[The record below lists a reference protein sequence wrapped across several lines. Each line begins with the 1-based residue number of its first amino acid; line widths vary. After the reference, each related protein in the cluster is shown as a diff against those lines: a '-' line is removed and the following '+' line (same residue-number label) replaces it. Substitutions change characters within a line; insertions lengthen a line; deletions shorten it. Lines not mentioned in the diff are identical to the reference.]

1 MATMHSILIVI
12 FLSCTV
18 LLIHSYL
25 FYPFSIWI
33 LSFISKKKY
42 HTESNY
48 SPNVSIIISVFNE
61 EKVIEKTIRNFLQ
74 SDYDLSKI
82 EFVIGSDNSNDST
95 NKIISKL
102 QKEIPAI
109 KFYQFQIR
117 RGKSQVLNDLVK
129 EAASDI
135 LIFSDANTLYR
146 KDAIKN
152 LVKYYVDS
160 KVGGVSGRL
169 ILIEFKESIHA
180 GSQEIKYWNFET
192 WLKEKEG
199 KIGKLIGANGGIYSL
214 RKKYFVRIPTE
225 YPIVDDFYLS
235 LKVLE
240 QNKDF
245 LYIKDA
251 EAEELTAP
259 NLMAEFKRKIRG
271 NANILSTIKTIK
283 KLLNPS
289 FGVISYSLW
298 SHKLIRWFTPIILL
312 LIFITNLFLY
322 QKAEFFQ
329 YFLIIQL
336 LLYFL
341 GLLGYILNKLNF
353 RVQPLLL
360 IFYFL
365 MTNTAMLVG
374 LLQFILG
381 RNTAFW
387 QSTPRQ

>member
-1 MATMHSILIVI
+1 LSLI
-12 FLSCTV
+12 SR
-18 LLIHSYL
+18 
-25 FYPFSIWI
+25 
-33 LSFISKKKY
+33 KKY

-48 SPNVSIIISVFNE
+48 SPKVSIIISVFNE
-61 EKVIEKTIRNFLQ
+61 EKVIEKTIRNFLH

-82 EFVIGSDNSNDST
+82 EFIIGSDSSIDST
-95 NKIISKL
+95 NEIISEL
-102 QKEIPAI
+102 QKEIPSI
-109 KFYQFQIR
+109 KFFPFPKR
-117 RGKSQVLNDLVK
+117 RGKSCVLNDLVN
-129 EAASDI
+129 EASSEI
-135 LIFSDANTLYR
+135 LIFSDANTIYHR
-146 KDAIKN
+146 DAIKN
-152 LVKYYVDS
+152 LVKYYVDPI
-160 KVGGVSGRL
+160 VGGVSGKL
-169 ILIEFKESIHA
+169 NLIEFEEFIHS

-214 RKKYFVRIPTE
+214 RKKYFVQIPTE

-240 QNKDF
+240 QNRDF

-298 SHKLIRWFTPIILL
+298 SHKLIRWFTPIILI
-312 LIFITNLFLY
+312 LIFIINLFLY
-322 QKAEFFQ
+322 QTGEFFQ

-365 MTNTAMLVG
+365 MTNTAMLIG
-374 LLQFILG
+374 LFQFILG
-381 RNTAFW
+381 KNTAYW

>member
-1 MATMHSILIVI
+1 MTIMQSILIII
-12 FLSCTV
+12 FLGCLI
-18 LLIHSYL
+18 LLIHSYVL
-25 FYPFSIWI
+25 YPLSIWI
-33 LSFISKKKY
+33 LSLISRKKY

-48 SPNVSIIISVFNE
+48 SPKVSIIISVFNE

-82 EFVIGSDNSNDST
+82 EFVIGSDSSTDST
-95 NKIISKL
+95 NEIISEL
-102 QKEIPAI
+102 QKEIPSI
-109 KFYQFQIR
+109 KFFPFPKR
-117 RGKSQVLNDLVK
+117 RGKSCVLNDLVN
-129 EAASDI
+129 EASSEI
-135 LIFSDANTLYR
+135 LIFSDANTIYHR
-146 KDAIKN
+146 DAINN
-152 LVKYYVDS
+152 LVKYYVDPI
-160 KVGGVSGRL
+160 VGGVSGKL
-169 ILIEFKESIHA
+169 NLIEFEEFIHS

-214 RKKYFVRIPTE
+214 RKKYFVQIPTE

-240 QNKDF
+240 QNRDF

-312 LIFITNLFLY
+312 LIFIINLFLY
-322 QKAEFFQ
+322 QTGEFFQ
-329 YFLIIQL
+329 YFFTIQL

-360 IFYFL
+360 IFYFM
-365 MTNTAMLVG
+365 MTNTAMLIG
-374 LLQFILG
+374 LFQFILG
-381 RNTAFW
+381 KNTAYW
-387 QSTPRQ
+387 QPTPRQ